1 MTDQYTALEL
11 QLIIGDG
18 DLPDATITIDGLL
31 DADEFL
37 SENKDLMSAVYDAII
52 KHRDDV
58 K

>member
-1 MTDQYTALEL
+1 MTDQYTTLEM
-11 QLIIGDG
+11 QLSIGDG

-52 KHRDDV
+52 KHRVDV

>member
-1 MTDQYTALEL
+1 MTDQYTTLEL

-52 KHRDDV
+52 KHRSN
-58 K
+58 